1 MRQQRYAQSFMT
13 AIRARNSFTL
23 SVRQR
28 MPSLK
33 RQCAPCSTQPHLR
46 VLRLTGRCL
55 SRCRDELG
63 RPASVRKSGLADIC
77 GWRAGSDRY
86 GRSRLKNYS
95 KSPRTFQR
103 RPYFCL
109 FRRKRREMV
118 HSSHNKQMDRI
129 GLSVCSIRHSA
140 DA

>member
-1 MRQQRYAQSFMT
+1 MIRIRNEEEKDYRAVEELTRKAFYNMYMPGCVEHYLVRIMRGHEDF
-13 AIRARNSFTL
+13 I
-23 SVRQR
+23 
-28 MPSLK
+28 P
-33 RQCAPCSTQPHLR
+33 
-46 VLRLTGRCL
+46 
-55 SRCRDELG
+55 ELDFVAELDG
-63 RPASVRKSGLADIC
+63 KVI
-77 GWRAGSDRY
+77 
-86 GRSRLKNYS
+86 
-95 KSPRTFQR
+95 FQR